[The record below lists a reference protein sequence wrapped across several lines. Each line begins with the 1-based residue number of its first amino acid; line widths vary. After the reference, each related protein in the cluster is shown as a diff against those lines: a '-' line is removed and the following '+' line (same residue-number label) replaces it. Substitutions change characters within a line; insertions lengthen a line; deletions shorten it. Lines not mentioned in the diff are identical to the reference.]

1 MSRKRDYYEILGVE
15 RSVTEDDLK
24 KAYRKLAVKFHPD
37 KNPDDDSAEAK
48 FKEVGEAYE
57 VLSDTDKRA
66 AYDRYGSA
74 AFDGSAGG
82 PPAGPGAGFTTHGIS
97 STKSLAATRAAAGA
111 AGAAFLKKCLAVA
124 AEAAG
129 AMAAAMARICATI
142 SKSPSKRPPA
152 ALRKKFRFAKPWRA
166 SGATA
171 RAPSPVRVA

>member
-1 MSRKRDYYEILGVE
+1 MAKEDYYALLGVE
-15 RSVTEDDLK
+15 KSASAEEMK
-24 KAYRKLAVKFHPD
+24 KAYRKKAVQFHPD
-37 KNPDDDSAEAK
+37 KNPGNKEAEEM
-48 FKEVGEAYE
+48 FKKVSHAYE

-82 PPAGPGAGFTTHGIS
+82 PPAGPVAGFTTQGIS

-111 AGAAFLKKCLAVA
+111 AFLKKCLVA
-124 AEAAG
+124 AAVVAG
-129 AMAAAMARICATI
+129 ATAAAMARICATI
-142 SKSPSKRPPA
+142 SKSPSKRPPV